1 MNAVFKTE
9 GRPQLNFG
17 IGIHT
22 GPVFAGTIGA
32 ESHMEYTVIDDTVNT
47 ASRLEALC
55 KTYKVD
61 LLVSEAAAHHL
72 DSARTEDNPQ
82 ITPLVFVAEAEIRGK
97 SEPMRIFTA

>member
-9 GRPQLNFG
+9 GRPQLSFG

-32 ESHMEYTVIDDTVNT
+32 ENRIEYTVIGDT

-55 KTYKVD
+55 KSYKVD
-61 LLVSEAAAHHL
+61 LLVSEAVAHHL
-72 DSARTEDNPQ
+72 DSARTENNPQ
-82 ITPLVFVAEAEIRGK
+82 IQPLVFVAEAEICGK